1 MQTTWSLL
9 NLRVHSMSDNIEV
22 WEVHYDDDV
31 PRWRVVTLHN
41 NVIVAERTF
50 HDEEIA
56 REYVNTIKGD
66 V

>member
-1 MQTTWSLL
+1 
-9 NLRVHSMSDNIEV
+9 MSDKIEV

-31 PRWRVVTLHN
+31 SRWRVVTLRN
-41 NVIVAERTF
+41 NVIIAERTF

-56 REYVNTIKGD
+56 REYVNTVKGD

>member
-1 MQTTWSLL
+1 
-9 NLRVHSMSDNIEV
+9 MSDNIEV

-31 PRWRVVTLHN
+31 PRWRVVTLRN
-41 NVIVAERTF
+41 DVIIAERTF

-56 REYVNTIKGD
+56 REYVNTVKGD